1 MVQNKSSI
9 WAPNIFAGKVVFC
22 TGGAGTICSVQVA
35 AMVELGVNAAIIGR
49 RKEVTEA
56 KAAELQALRPGSK
69 VIGISADVRDYK
81 AMEAAVE
88 RTVKELGRLDYVI
101 AGAAGNFLATIDQL
115 SANAFKT
122 VMDIDVLGSYNT
134 VKAAIPHLKASKGKV
149 IFISATMH
157 YTGFVSQAHPSA
169 AKAAIDALSQVL
181 AVEMGPFG
189 ITSNVIA
196 PGPIAGTEGMARL
209 ANAER
214 TKHLIMQ
221 TPLQRFGEPYEIAD
235 ATIFLFSDAG
245 NFVTGDIIV
254 VDGGHWHRQGA
265 LGGDYPENVL
275 TKVTDGVKGMKSS
288 KL

>member
-1 MVQNKSSI
+1 
-9 WAPNIFAGKVVFC
+9 
-22 TGGAGTICSVQVA
+22 
-35 AMVELGVNAAIIGR
+35 
-49 RKEVTEA
+49 
-56 KAAELQALRPGSK
+56 
-69 VIGISADVRDYK
+69 
-81 AMEAAVE
+81 
-88 RTVKELGRLDYVI
+88 
-101 AGAAGNFLATIDQL
+101 
-115 SANAFKT
+115 
-122 VMDIDVLGSYNT
+122 
-134 VKAAIPHLKASKGKV
+134 
-149 IFISATMH
+149 
-157 YTGFVSQAHPSA
+157 
-169 AKAAIDALSQVL
+169 
-181 AVEMGPFG
+181 
-189 ITSNVIA
+189 
-196 PGPIAGTEGMARL
+196 MARL